1 MATLFRKVKT
11 ALQDLNSIENDTET
25 GAEVGSD
32 SMNPVNPLASTELL
46 DELESLAHKAETD
59 VQGRSLALQA
69 HLKQTC

>member
-1 MATLFRKVKT
+1 MTTLFRRVKT

-32 SMNPVNPLASTELL
+32 SMNPVASTELL

-59 VQGRSLALQA
+59 LQGKSSASRA
-69 HLKQTC
+69 HWKQTC

>member
-1 MATLFRKVKT
+1 MTTLFRKVKT
-11 ALQDLNSIENDTET
+11 ALQDLNSIEDDIET

-32 SMNPVNPLASTELL
+32 SMDPVASTELL

-59 VQGRSLALQA
+59 LQGKSSASQA

>member
-1 MATLFRKVKT
+1 MATLFRRVKT

-32 SMNPVNPLASTELL
+32 SMNPVASTELL

-59 VQGRSLALQA
+59 LQGKSLAPRA